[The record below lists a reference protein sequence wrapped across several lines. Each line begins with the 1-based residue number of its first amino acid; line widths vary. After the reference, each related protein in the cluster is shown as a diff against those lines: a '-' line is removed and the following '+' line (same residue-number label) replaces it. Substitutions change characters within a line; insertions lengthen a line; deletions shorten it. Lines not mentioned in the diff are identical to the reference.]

1 MTGTVATAFSA
12 AFRPSPPR
20 GMIRSTTPSW
30 VASSASSSRPPPATS
45 PIAPAGTP
53 APSAASAAI
62 AARTAL
68 ECAADEDPRST
79 IALPDFRHSAAASI
93 VTFGRAS

>member
-1 MTGTVATAFSA
+1 MTGTVATADSA

-20 GMIRSTTPSW
+20 GTMRSTSPSW

-45 PIAPAGTP
+45 ET
-53 APSAASAAI
+53 APSGRPAAVAASRATAAS
-62 AARTAL
+62 TAL
-68 ECAADEDPRST
+68 EWAALDEPRST
-79 IALPDFRHSAAASI
+79 IALPDFRHSAVASM